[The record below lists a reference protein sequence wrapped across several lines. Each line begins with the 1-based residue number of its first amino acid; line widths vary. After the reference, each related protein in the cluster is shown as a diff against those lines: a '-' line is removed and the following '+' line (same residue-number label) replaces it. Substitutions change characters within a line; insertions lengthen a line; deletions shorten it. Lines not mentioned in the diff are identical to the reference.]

1 MKSLNEEPGECGQHG
16 VMQEQRYED
25 ARSVVF
31 VLATLSFDK
40 NEPFSRNKATNM
52 FIKIFVA

>member
-1 MKSLNEEPGECGQHG
+1 MKTHAALS
-16 VMQEQRYED
+16 
-25 ARSVVF
+25 S
-31 VLATLSFDK
+31 VLAMLSFDK